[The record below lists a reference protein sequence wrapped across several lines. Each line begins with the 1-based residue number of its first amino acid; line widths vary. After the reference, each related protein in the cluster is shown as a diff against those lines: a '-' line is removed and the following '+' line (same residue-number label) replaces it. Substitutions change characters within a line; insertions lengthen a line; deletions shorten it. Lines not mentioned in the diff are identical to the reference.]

1 MLLNRPI
8 LDDRSFE
15 QIRDDLISRIPVY
28 APEWTDHNASD
39 PGITLLELFSF
50 LGENLLYRFNQ
61 IPEATQ
67 LEFLR
72 LLQIPL
78 RPAQS
83 SLAMLAFTTKSLDGV
98 KLARN
103 SIAKAG
109 DVGFSTLNEV
119 RVLPVSAFA
128 VAKIAEELPEQG
140 SEEEQFFEQAF
151 RTLDLTSAEQT
162 APYQSR
168 ILWEQEPNTSVD
180 FNDTVDGTMWVAVL
194 AEDADSVTTVR
205 EHLSSHEDAP
215 LLLNLGFVPDIRIE
229 RQLDTHSQKFADRFR
244 CPGANASDDNNPA
257 VEWQI
262 WSELSDDYIP
272 SYRPVTVEGDTTEG
286 LNQEGVV
293 RLRLPRD
300 LDQIGV
306 FAIDDL
312 DAVGTGDLPPPLDD
326 ELNERVVFWLR
337 AFRHDDNRPGKLN
350 SSLGNMIYVGANTTQ
365 VRQILSARA
374 EFLGTGNA
382 QPDQVFN
389 LVNAQVEPGSVKLEV
404 EEANGWRAWDVVDG
418 FFASGQNDRHYNL
431 DAAAGLVKFGTGIQ
445 GFVPQIGQRI
455 RVTGY
460 RYGGGVQGNVA
471 AEAISKLAPS
481 KSVKVLNPLVAYGG
495 ANAETIEQALQ
506 RIPAELRRRD
516 RAVTRGDF
524 QELALMTPG
533 ANIARA
539 ECLPRYHPTLPD
551 EETPGVVS
559 TIVWPQSDADNPNAP
574 MPNQNQLRSVCRY
587 LDARRLVT
595 TELYVLPPSYRA
607 ISVAVGI
614 HVEPGYGI
622 DAVRHWVELVI
633 RQFLAPLPPYGP
645 NGEGWPLGRR
655 VHGPE
660 IEAAAHQ
667 VEGVKYLEDLKLVG
681 WHANGNVIETTVTLE
696 RDQVPELIG
705 ITVESGPVTINPA
718 LLGVI
723 SPPPLDSPPI
733 PIPVL
738 KEEC

>member
-78 RPAQS
+78 RPAQPS
-83 SLAMLAFTTKSLDGV
+83 KAMLAFTTRDLGGV
-98 KLARN
+98 KIARN

-109 DVGFSTLNEV
+109 SVGYSTQNEV

-128 VAKIAEELPEQG
+128 VAKFGVEELPEAG
-140 SEEEQFFEQAF
+140 SEEAQFFEQAK
-151 RTLDLTSAEQT
+151 RTLDLSESDAT
-162 APYQSR
+162 AAYQSR
-168 ILWEQEPNTSVD
+168 ILWEQEANSPVD
-180 FNDTVDGTMWVAVL
+180 FDNAVDGAMWVAVL
-194 AEDADSVTTVR
+194 AEKADLVTTVR
-205 EHLSSHEDAP
+205 DRLSNHQDAP

-229 RQLDTHSQKFADRFR
+229 PVEDTHTQEFADRFR
-244 CPGANASDDNNPA
+244 CPGANASNDNGPA

-262 WSELSDDYIP
+262 WSALSEDFTP
-272 SYRPVTVEGDTTEG
+272 SYRAVTVEGDTTEG
-286 LNQEGVV
+286 LSQEGVV

-300 LDQIGV
+300 LDEIGV
-306 FAIDDL
+306 FPIDDL
-312 DAVGTGDLPPPLDD
+312 DAVGTGELPPPLDD

-337 AFRHDDNRPGKLN
+337 AFRHDGSRF
-350 SSLGNMIYVGANTTQ
+350 GNLIYLGANAAQ
-365 VRQILSARA
+365 VKQSLSARA

-382 QPDQVFN
+382 QPNQAFN
-389 LVNAQVEPGSVKLEV
+389 LVNAQVEAGSVQLEV
-404 EEANGWRAWDVVDG
+404 EEADGWRAWQAVDG
-418 FFASGQNDRHYNL
+418 FFASGETDRHYSL
-431 DAAAGLVKFGTGIQ
+431 DAAAGTIKFGTGMQ

-471 AEAISKLAPS
+471 AEAISKLSPA
-481 KSVKVLNPLVAYGG
+481 KSVKLFNPLVAYGG
-495 ANAETIEQALQ
+495 ADPESIEKALE
-506 RIPAELRRRD
+506 RIPSELRRRD

-539 ECLPRYHPTLPD
+539 ECLPRYHPILPN

-559 TIVWPQSDADNPNAP
+559 TIVWPESDANNPNAP
-574 MPNQNQLRSVCRY
+574 MPDKNQLRRVCQY

-614 HVEPGYGI
+614 RVKPGYGI

-645 NGEGWPLGRR
+645 NGSGWPLGRR

-660 IEAAAHQ
+660 LEAAAHQ
-667 VEGVKYLEDLKLVG
+667 VEGVEFLEGLELVG
-681 WHANGNVIETTVTLE
+681 WDKNGIVIPTTVNLDK
-696 RDQVPELIG
+696 DQVPELIG
-705 ITVESGPVTINPA
+705 ITVESGPVTIDPA
-718 LLGVI
+718 NLAVI
-723 SPPPLDSPPI
+723 SPQLLDPPV

>member
-78 RPAQS
+78 KPAQPS
-83 SLAMLAFTTKSLDGV
+83 KAMLVFTTKDLNGV
-98 KLARN
+98 KVA
-103 SIAKAG
+103 SSSVAKAG
-109 DVGFSTLNEV
+109 DVGFTTQNEV

-128 VAKIAEELPEQG
+128 VAKIAEELPEEG
-140 SEEEQFFEQAF
+140 SEEEQFFEQAL
-151 RTLDLTSAEQT
+151 RTLDLTSAEET
-162 APYQSR
+162 APYQSK
-168 ILWEQEPNTSVD
+168 ILWQQEANIPVNFD
-180 FNDTVDGTMWVAVL
+180 DAVDGAMWVAVL
-194 AEDADSVTTVR
+194 AEDADSVAPVR
-205 EHLSSHEDAP
+205 EHLTRHEDAP

-229 RQLDTHSQKFADRFR
+229 REQDTHSQKFADRFR
-244 CPGANASDDNNPA
+244 CPGADSTDDNGAA

-262 WSELSDDYIP
+262 WSELSDDFIP
-272 SYRPVTVEGDTTEG
+272 NYRPVTVEGDTTQG
-286 LNQEGVV
+286 LSQEGVV

-312 DAVGTGDLPPPLDD
+312 DAVGTGELPPPLDD
-326 ELNERVVFWLR
+326 ELNERVVCWLR
-337 AFRHDDNRPGKLN
+337 AFRHDGSRF
-350 SSLGNMIYVGANTTQ
+350 GNLIYVGANAAQ
-365 VRQILSARA
+365 ARQILSARA
-374 EFLGTGNA
+374 EFLGTGNG
-382 QPDQVFN
+382 QPNQVFDLIN
-389 LVNAQVEPGSVKLEV
+389 SQVEPGSVQLEV
-404 EEANGWRAWDVVDG
+404 EEVDGWQAWQAVDG
-418 FFASGQNDRHYNL
+418 FFSSGENDRHFNL
-431 DAAAGLVKFGTGIQ
+431 DAAAGTIKFGTGIQ
-445 GFVPQIGQRI
+445 GYVPQIGQRI

-460 RYGGGVQGNVA
+460 RYGGGVEGNVA
-471 AEAISKLAPS
+471 AETIIKISSNKKVKLF
-481 KSVKVLNPLVAYGG
+481 NPLVAYGG
-495 ANAETIEQALQ
+495 ANAETIEQALD

-516 RAVTRGDF
+516 RAVTLGDF

-574 MPNQNQLRSVCRY
+574 MPNKNQLRSVCQY

-595 TELYVLPPSYRA
+595 TELYILPPSYRPV
-607 ISVAVGI
+607 SVAVGI
-614 HVEPGYGI
+614 EVEPGYGI

-645 NGEGWPLGRR
+645 TGSGWPLGRR

-660 IEAAAHQ
+660 VEAAAHQ
-667 VEGVKYLEDLKLVG
+667 VEGVKFLYDLQLVG
-681 WHANGNVIETTVTLE
+681 WDVDGNVIQTTVNLDK
-696 RDQVPELIG
+696 DQVPELIG
-705 ITVESGPVTINPA
+705 ITVESGPRTIEASDLEPIAPQTPANPP
-718 LLGVI
+718 V
-723 SPPPLDSPPI
+723 

>member
-78 RPAQS
+78 KPAQPS
-83 SLAMLAFTTKSLDGV
+83 KTMLTFTTKNLDVV
-98 KLARN
+98 KVARN
-103 SIAKAG
+103 SVVKAG
-109 DVGFSTLNEV
+109 EVGFSTQNEV
-119 RVLPVSAFA
+119 RALPVSAFA
-128 VAKIAEELPEQG
+128 VAKIAEELPEEG

-162 APYQSR
+162 APYQSK
-168 ILWEQEPNTSVD
+168 ILWEQEPNTPVNFD
-180 FNDTVDGTMWVAVL
+180 DAVDGAMWVAIL
-194 AEDADSVTTVR
+194 AEDADSVVSVR
-205 EHLSSHEDAP
+205 GHLTSHEDAP

-229 RQLDTHSQKFADRFR
+229 REQDTHSQKFADRFR
-244 CPGANASDDNNPA
+244 CPGADSADDNGPA

-262 WSELSDDYIP
+262 WSELSDDLIP
-272 SYRPVTVEGDTTEG
+272 NYRPVTVEGDTTQG
-286 LNQEGVV
+286 LSQEGVV

-300 LDQIGV
+300 LGQIGV
-306 FAIDDL
+306 FPIDDL
-312 DAVGTGDLPPPLDD
+312 DAVGTGELPPPLDD
-326 ELNERVVFWLR
+326 ELNERVVCWLR
-337 AFRHDDNRPGKLN
+337 AFRHDGSRF
-350 SSLGNMIYVGANTTQ
+350 GNLIYVGANATQ
-365 VRQILSARA
+365 VKQILSARA
-374 EFLGTGNA
+374 EFLGTGNG
-382 QPDQVFN
+382 QPNQVFN
-389 LVNAQVEPGSVKLEV
+389 LVNSQVEPGSVQLEV
-404 EEANGWRAWDVVDG
+404 EEADGWHAWQAMDG
-418 FFASGQNDRHYNL
+418 FFSSGENDRHFSL
-431 DAAAGLVKFGTGIQ
+431 DTAAGTVKFGTGIQ
-445 GFVPQIGQRI
+445 GYVPQIGQRI

-460 RYGGGVQGNVA
+460 RYGGGVSGNVA
-471 AEAISKLAPS
+471 ARAINKISSNKTVKLF
-481 KSVKVLNPLVAYGG
+481 NPLVAYGG
-495 ANAETIEQALQ
+495 ANAETIEKALD
-506 RIPAELRRRD
+506 RIPTELRRRD

-574 MPNQNQLRSVCRY
+574 MPNKKQLRSVCHY

-614 HVEPGYGI
+614 QVKPGYGI

-645 NGEGWPLGRR
+645 NGSGWPLGRR

-660 IEAAAHQ
+660 VEAAAHQ
-667 VEGVKYLEDLKLVG
+667 VEGVEFLTDLKLVG
-681 WHANGNVIETTVTLE
+681 WDDDGNVIPTTVNLDK
-696 RDQVPELIG
+696 DQVPELIG
-705 ITVESGPVTINPA
+705 ITVESGPVTIDPA
-718 LLGVI
+718 DLDAI
-723 SPPPLDSPPI
+723 SPPPPDSPPI

>member
-1 MLLNRPI
+1 MSLNRPI

-78 RPAQS
+78 RPAQTS
-83 SLAMLAFTTKSLDGV
+83 QAMLAFTTKDLAGV
-98 KLARN
+98 RLARN

-128 VAKIAEELPEQG
+128 VAKIAEELPEED
-140 SEEEQFFEQAF
+140 SEEEHFFEQAF

-162 APYQSR
+162 APYQSK
-168 ILWEQEPNTSVD
+168 ILWEQEANTPVD
-180 FNDTVDGTMWVAVL
+180 FNDAVDGAMWVAVL
-194 AEDADSVTTVR
+194 AEDAVSVATVR

-229 RQLDTHSQKFADRFR
+229 RQQDTHSQKFADRFR
-244 CPGANASDDNNPA
+244 CPGANASDDNELA

-262 WSELSDDYIP
+262 WSDLSDDYIP

-286 LNQEGVV
+286 LSQEGVV

-312 DAVGTGDLPPPLDD
+312 DAVGTGELPPPLDD

-337 AFRHDDNRPGKLN
+337 AFRHNGSR
-350 SSLGNMIYVGANTTQ
+350 LGNLIYVGANATQ
-365 VRQILSARA
+365 IRQILSARA
-374 EFLGTGNA
+374 EFLGSGNG
-382 QPDQVFN
+382 QPNQVFN

-404 EEANGWRAWDVVDG
+404 EEADSWRAWDAVDG

-431 DAAAGLVKFGTGIQ
+431 DAAAGTVKFGSGIQ

-460 RYGGGVQGNVA
+460 RYGGGAQGNVA
-471 AEAISKLAPS
+471 AGAIGKLAPS
-481 KSVKVLNPLVAYGG
+481 KSVKLSNPLVAYGG
-495 ANAETIEQALQ
+495 ADAEAIEQALQ
-506 RIPAELRRRD
+506 RIPSELRRRD
-516 RAVTRGDF
+516 RAVTRDDF

-539 ECLPRYHPTLPD
+539 ECLPRYHPRLPD

-614 HVEPGYGI
+614 QVKPGYGI

-645 NGEGWPLGRR
+645 NGSGWPLGRR

-667 VEGVKYLEDLKLVG
+667 VEGVEFLDGLDLVG
-681 WHANGNVIETTVTLE
+681 WGDDGNVIRTTVILD

-705 ITVESGPVTINPA
+705 ITVESGPVTIDPA
-718 LLGVI
+718 DLNTI
-723 SPPPLDSPPI
+723 SPMLPDSPPI

>member
-78 RPAQS
+78 RPAQPS
-83 SLAMLAFTTKSLDGV
+83 KAMLTFTTKDLNGV
-98 KLARN
+98 KVARN
-103 SIAKAG
+103 SVAKAG
-109 DVGFSTLNEV
+109 DVGFSTQNEV
-119 RVLPVSAFA
+119 RVLPLSAFA
-128 VAKIAEELPEQG
+128 VAKFGTEDLPEAG
-140 SEEEQFFEQAF
+140 SEEAQFFEQAK
-151 RTLDLTSAEQT
+151 RTLDLSASDVT

-168 ILWEQEPNTSVD
+168 ILWEQEPNSPINFD
-180 FNDTVDGTMWVAVL
+180 NAVDGTMWVAVL
-194 AEDADSVTTVR
+194 AEDADSVTTLR
-205 EHLSSHEDAP
+205 ESLSNHENAP
-215 LLLNLGFVPDIRIE
+215 LLLNLGFVPDTRIE
-229 RQLDTHSQKFADRFR
+229 PVKDTHSQEFADRFR
-244 CPGANASDDNNPA
+244 CPGANTSNDNGPA

-262 WSELSDDYIP
+262 WSELSEDFTP
-272 SYRPVTVEGDTTEG
+272 GYRAITVEGDTTAG
-286 LNQEGVV
+286 LSQEGVM

-300 LDQIGV
+300 LDEIGV
-306 FAIDDL
+306 FEIDDL

-326 ELNERVVFWLR
+326 ELSERVVFWLR
-337 AFRHDDNRPGKLN
+337 AFRHDGSRF
-350 SSLGNMIYVGANTTQ
+350 GNLIYLGANAVQ
-365 VRQILSARA
+365 VSQMLSARA
-374 EFLGTGNA
+374 EFLGTGTG
-382 QPDQVFN
+382 QPNQVCN
-389 LVNAQVEPGSVKLEV
+389 LVQDQIEAGSIQLEV
-404 EEANGWRAWDVVDG
+404 EEADGWRPWQYVDG
-418 FFASGQNDRHYNL
+418 FFASGETDRHYSL
-431 DAAAGLVKFGTGIQ
+431 DAAAGTVKFGNGMQ

-460 RYGGGVQGNVA
+460 RYGGGIKGNVA
-471 AEAISKLAPS
+471 AEAIKKLAPS
-481 KSVKVLNPLVAYGG
+481 KAVKLFNPLVAYGG
-495 ANAETIEQALQ
+495 ADPETIEKALE

-539 ECLPRYHPTLPD
+539 ECLPRYHPVLPN
-551 EETPGVVS
+551 EETAGVVS
-559 TIVWPQSDADNPNAP
+559 TIVWPESDAANPNAP
-574 MPNQNQLRSVCRY
+574 MPDKNQLRRVCQY

-614 HVEPGYGI
+614 KVKPGYGI

-645 NGEGWPLGRR
+645 NGAGWPLGRR

-660 IEAAAHQ
+660 LEAAAHQ
-667 VEGVKYLEDLKLVG
+667 VEGVEFLEGLKLVG
-681 WHANGNVIETTVTLE
+681 WDKNNIVIPTTVDLDK
-696 RDQVPELIG
+696 DQVPELIG
-705 ITVESGPVTINPA
+705 ITVESGTVTIDPA
-718 LLGVI
+718 DLASI
-723 SPPPLDSPPI
+723 SPQPPLRPPV